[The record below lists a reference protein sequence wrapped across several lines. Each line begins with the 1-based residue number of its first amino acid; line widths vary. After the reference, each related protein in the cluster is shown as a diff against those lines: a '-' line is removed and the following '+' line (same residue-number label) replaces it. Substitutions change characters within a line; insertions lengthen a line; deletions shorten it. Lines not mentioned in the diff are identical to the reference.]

1 MGEQVEDRKRAKG
14 QLYIIGIG
22 MGDSRSLTVEAQ
34 EAVGASELIVGAE
47 RVITPFENSKRCE
60 AASRTDDIVK
70 ILEKECTGAAAVRTV
85 AVLMS
90 GDSGFF
96 SGTKQL
102 IAALDVSERKIYC
115 PENGPCYTVSV
126 LAGVSSLSYFCARIG
141 KSWEDVK
148 VVNLHGADENLWQA
162 VLTHEKVFAV
172 TGGDV
177 QSHFK
182 CLVEKGMGD
191 TVSGYVGEKLS
202 YDEERITYGTAAQL
216 AEHTYDRLA
225 VLYLENPYAVG
236 QNLTGLPDDSFVRG
250 KTPMTKAEV
259 RAAVMS
265 RLRIRD
271 KDIVYD
277 IGAGTGSVTVEM
289 ALSASK
295 GKVFAI
301 ENNAEAIELC
311 KLNVERFGLYNVKI
325 VEGTAPDV
333 LSKLPAPDVVF
344 IGGSKGRLEEII
356 ACLIEKNP
364 ALRLV
369 VNTITVENTER
380 ALQLLDNDVFLDA
393 EAVQIQVNR
402 IKKAGDGHLVTALN
416 PVTIVSARGRGKD
429 RTGSISQAGTKA
441 VLVAGNGSGSGK
453 TVFVCGLLN
462 ILRRRGINPCA
473 FKCGPDYIDPSF
485 HRKASGAACYNIDPF
500 FTAENTLRKIYEKHT
515 QSYDISVIEGV
526 MGYYD
531 GLGFTEEAGTY
542 AVAQALQVPV
552 ILLVDCKG
560 MGSSVMATVE
570 GFLRH
575 RQPSYIKGVIFNRL
589 SSTLYEQAA
598 QAARRL
604 GLVPLGYLPEA
615 EELRLDSRHLGL
627 VMAEEI
633 QDFEAAAGRIADV
646 VERTVDVDGILQ
658 MADAAKNKIT
668 DVIEEDAALT
678 TAEQRQITDRQEGCV
693 NQLSCRIAVAQDEA
707 FCFMYEDNLN
717 FLEEHGA
724 RIIPFSPLHDS
735 ALPACDAIYLS
746 GGYPELYAEEL
757 SGNHAMR
764 REIKDKITGG
774 MPTIAECGG
783 FLYLHE
789 RMEAEDGSF
798 RPMAGV
804 IGADAVNGRRK
815 GRFGYIEVTL
825 KQDCVLGN
833 AGDRFRAHE
842 FHYWESEAQG
852 ENLSVFKPGSGASW
866 QEGICTDT
874 MYAGFP
880 HLYFY
885 GSPKVGESFVRAACE
900 YARTHICNKCM

>member
-1 MGEQVEDRKRAKG
+1 MGEQAEDRKTAKG

-22 MGDSRSLTVEAQ
+22 MGDSRSITAEAK
-34 EAVGASELIVGAE
+34 EAVEASELVIGAE
-47 RVITPFENSKRCE
+47 RVLSPFRNVSRC
-60 AASRTDDIVK
+60 AAANRADDIVK

-102 IAALDVSERKIYC
+102 ISALGVSEQKMYC
-115 PENGPCYTVSV
+115 PEGGEAYTVSV
-126 LAGVSSLSYFCARIG
+126 LAGISSLSYFCARIG
-141 KSWEDVK
+141 KSWEDVRI
-148 VVNLHGADENLWQA
+148 VNLHGAKENLWQA

-177 QSHFK
+177 QTQLRS
-182 CLVEKGMGD
+182 LAEKGMGD
-191 TVSGYVGEKLS
+191 TVEGYVGEMLS
-202 YDEERITYGTAAQL
+202 YDEERITHGTAAQL

-236 QNLTGLPDDSFVRG
+236 QNLTGLPDDSFARG

-259 RAAVMS
+259 RAVVMS
-265 RLRIRD
+265 KLRIRE

-277 IGAGTGSVTVEM
+277 IGAGTGSVSVEM
-289 ALSASK
+289 ALAASK

-301 ENNAEAIELC
+301 DNDAEALKLC
-311 KLNVERFGLYNVKI
+311 KLNAQKFGLHNVEI
-325 VEGTAPDV
+325 IEGTAPDI
-333 LSKLPAPDVVF
+333 LSKLPAPDAVF
-344 IGGSKGRLEEII
+344 IGGSQGRMEEII

-364 ALRLV
+364 ALRLA

-380 ALQLLDNDVFLDA
+380 ALRLLDNDAFLDA
-393 EAVQIQVNR
+393 EAVQLQVNR
-402 IKKAGDGHLVTALN
+402 MKKAGDSHLVTALN
-416 PVTIVSARGRGKD
+416 PVTVMSARGRGVR
-429 RTGSISQAGTKA
+429 RTDSAAQVAQKA
-441 VLVAGNGSGSGK
+441 VLVAGTGSGSGK

-462 ILRRRGINPCA
+462 ILRRRGLNPCA

-485 HRKASGAACYNIDPF
+485 HRKVSGAPCYNIDPF
-500 FTAENTLRKIYEKHT
+500 FTEKDTLRQIYGKHAQT
-515 QSYDISVIEGV
+515 YDISVIEGV

-542 AVAQALQVPV
+542 AVAKALQVPV
-552 ILLVDCKG
+552 ILLIDCKG
-560 MGSSVMATVE
+560 MGSSVMAAAE

-575 RQPSYIKGVIFNRL
+575 KQPSYIKGIIFNRL
-589 SSTLYEQAA
+589 SPTLYERAA
-598 QAARRL
+598 QAARGL

-633 QDFEAAAGRIADV
+633 ADFEAAAGRIADV

-658 MADAAKNKIT
+658 MAIAAENKIT
-668 DVIEEDAALT
+668 RKINKPSSLMT
-678 TAEQRQITDRQEGCV
+678 
-693 NQLSCRIAVAQDEA
+693 CRIAVAQDEA

-717 FLEEHGA
+717 FLEEQGA
-724 RIIPFSPLHDS
+724 QIIPFSPLHDGT
-735 ALPACDAIYLS
+735 LPECDALYLS
-746 GGYPELYAEEL
+746 GGYPELYAKEL
-757 SGNHAMR
+757 SDNHAMR
-764 REIKDKITGG
+764 REIKDKIVGG
-774 MPTIAECGG
+774 MSTIAECGG

-789 RMEAEDGSF
+789 RMETEDGIF
-798 RPMAGV
+798 YPMAGV
-804 IGADAVNGRRK
+804 IPADAVNGRRK
-815 GRFGYIEVTL
+815 GHFGYIEVTL
-825 KQDCVLGN
+825 GRDCVLGN
-833 AGDRFRAHE
+833 EGDTFRAHE

-852 ENLSVFKPGSGASW
+852 ESLSVFKPGSGASW
-866 QEGICTDT
+866 REGICTDT

-885 GSPKVGESFVRAACE
+885 GSPKAGENFVRAACE
-900 YARTHICNKCM
+900 YARKHRQEPG

>member
-1 MGEQVEDRKRAKG
+1 MGKQVEDRKTAEG

-34 EAVGASELIVGAE
+34 EAVGASELVVGAE
-47 RVITPFENSKRCE
+47 RVIAPFKNSKRCE
-60 AASRTDDIVK
+60 AASRTDDIVM
-70 ILEKECTGAAAVRTV
+70 ILEKECTGADAVRTV

-102 IAALDVSERKIYC
+102 VAALGVSERKIYC
-115 PENGPCYTVSV
+115 PGDGPCYAVSA

-148 VVNLHGADENLWQA
+148 IVNLHGADENLWQA

-177 QSHFK
+177 QAQFK
-182 CLVEKGMGD
+182 GLVEKGLGD
-191 TVSGYVGEKLS
+191 TVSGCVGEKLS

-225 VLYLENPYAVG
+225 VFYLENPYAVG

-250 KTPMTKAEV
+250 KMPMTKAEV
-259 RAAVMS
+259 RAVVMS
-265 RLRIRD
+265 KLHIRE

-289 ALSASK
+289 ALAASK

-301 ENNAEAIELC
+301 ENDVEAIELC
-311 KLNVERFGLYNVKI
+311 KLNAERFGLHNVEI
-325 VEGTAPDV
+325 IGGTAPDI
-333 LSKLPAPDVVF
+333 LSKLPAPDAVF

-356 ACLIEKNP
+356 ACLLEKNP

-380 ALQLLDNDVFLDA
+380 ALQLLGNEAFLDA
-393 EAVQIQVNR
+393 QAVQLQVNR
-402 IKKAGDGHLVTALN
+402 IRKAGDSHLVTAQN
-416 PVTIVSARGRGKD
+416 PVTIVSARGRGKNTTD
-429 RTGSISQAGTKA
+429 SISQMGKRD

-462 ILRRRGINPCA
+462 ILRRRGMNPCA

-485 HRKASGAACYNIDPF
+485 HRKASGVPCYNIDPF
-500 FTAENTLRKIYEKHT
+500 FTEENTMRQIYEKHA
-515 QSYDISVIEGV
+515 QSCDINVIEGV

-542 AVAQALQVPV
+542 AVAKALQVPV

-560 MGSSVMATVE
+560 MGSSVMAMVE

-575 RQPSYIKGVIFNRL
+575 RQSSYIKGVIFNRL
-589 SSTLYEQAA
+589 SPTLYEQAA

-633 QDFEAAAGRIADV
+633 QDFETAAGRIADV

-658 MADAAKNKIT
+658 MADGAENKIT
-668 DVIEEDAALT
+668 CVIDGETAHT
-678 TAEQRQITDRQEGCV
+678 TAEPSQKTGEQEGRV
-693 NQLSCRIAVAQDEA
+693 HQPFCRIAVAQDEA

-717 FLEEHGA
+717 FLKERGA
-724 RIIPFSPLHDS
+724 QIIPFSPLHDS
-735 ALPACDAIYLS
+735 VLPACDALYLS

-757 SGNHAMR
+757 SGNHAMH
-764 REIKDKITGG
+764 REIKDKITSGI
-774 MPTIAECGG
+774 PTIAECGG

-789 RMEAEDGSF
+789 RMETEDGSF
-798 RPMAGV
+798 YPMAGV
-804 IGADAVNGRRK
+804 VGADAVNGRRK

-825 KQDCVLGN
+825 EKDCVLGN
-833 AGDRFRAHE
+833 AGDQFRAHE

-852 ENLSVFKPGSGASW
+852 EDLSVFKPGSGASW
-866 QEGICTDT
+866 MEGICTDT

-885 GSPKVGESFVRAACE
+885 GSPKVGENFVKAACE
-900 YARTHICNKCM
+900 YARIHM